1 MIGFTWINA
10 DEELT
15 NVDYHQTKQGGNM
28 ESATIAVRPGE
39 FVEQIIIGGRRV
51 SLVHRDLPLD
61 DVRLNPDNQR
71 VQFVL
76 SMLGHSPTKE
86 EIAAQLWELD
96 DVKLL
101 LRSIQQNG
109 GLLERIIVK
118 ADGTII
124 EGNCRTVVYR
134 KLREEA
140 KKANK
145 ENEAQAWSLIPAR
158 ILPADISDKDLAYLL
173 GELHVAGKNE
183 WTPFE
188 QAAWVYKMSQLYG
201 YTIAELAQHL
211 RKTKAYIEQLLW
223 AYTLMRDQFL
233 AKSKDKS
240 DLGKWS
246 YFLEFY
252 KAFRRKKDAEPYEV
266 RFVRWVRDGKFTKG
280 AQVRKLPRIIAEPRA
295 VKALDEYGFDEAL
308 EVLAREQPG
317 ESSRL
322 FSAIDDVIHELRR
335 ASFEEIQ
342 ALRLGDQARIGK
354 FRQLYRMLVDLA
366 DLASFSL
373 DEPDTKQGKRQIR
386 G

>member
-1 MIGFTWINA
+1 
-10 DEELT
+10 
-15 NVDYHQTKQGGNM
+15 M
-28 ESATIAVRPGE
+28 ESIIATRSGE
-39 FVEQIIIGGRRV
+39 FVEEIIIGGRRV
-51 SLVHRDLPLD
+51 PLVHRELPVEE
-61 DVRLNPDNQR
+61 VRLNPENQR

-76 SMLGHSPTKE
+76 SMLEHFPTEE

-101 LRSIQQNG
+101 RRSIKQNG

-118 ADGTII
+118 ADGTIM

-140 KKANK
+140 KQA
-145 ENEAQAWSLIPAR
+145 ENEDEIRFWGLIPAR
-158 ILPADISDKDLAYLL
+158 ILPADISDKELAYLL

-188 QAAWVYKMSQLYG
+188 QAAWVYKMSQVHG

-233 AKSKDKS
+233 AESKEKS

-252 KAFRRKKDAEPYEV
+252 KAFRRKKDAEPYED
-266 RFVRWVRDGKFTKG
+266 RFVRWVRDGKFSKG
-280 AQVRKLPRIIAEPRA
+280 AQVRKLPRIIEEPMA
-295 VKALDEYGFDEAL
+295 IKALEEHGFDEAL

-322 FSAIDDVIHELRR
+322 FAAIEDVIYELRR
-335 ASFEEIQ
+335 TSFQEIQ
-342 ALRLGDQARIGK
+342 ALRLGDEARISK
-354 FRQLYRMLVDLA
+354 LRQLYHTLVDLA
-366 DLASFSL
+366 ELASVSL
-373 DEPDTKQGKRQIR
+373 IESGTKQGK
-386 G
+386 GK

>member
-1 MIGFTWINA
+1 
-10 DEELT
+10 
-15 NVDYHQTKQGGNM
+15 M
-28 ESATIAVRPGE
+28 ESATVITTSSG
-39 FVEQIIIGGRRV
+39 FVEEITIGGRRV
-51 SLVHRDLPLD
+51 PLVHRDLPVD
-61 DVRLNPDNQR
+61 EVRLNPENQR

-76 SMLGHSPTKE
+76 SILDHAPPEE

-101 LRSIQQNG
+101 RRAIRQNG

-134 KLREEA
+134 KLRNEA
-140 KKANK
+140 KQA
-145 ENEAQAWSLIPAR
+145 ENEDEAQFWSFIPAR
-158 ILPADISDKDLAYLL
+158 ILPADISDKELAYLL

-211 RKTKAYIEQLLW
+211 RKTKTYIEQLLW

-233 AKSKDKS
+233 AGSKDKS

-252 KAFRRKKDAEPYEV
+252 KAFKKKKDAEPYED
-266 RFVRWVRDGKFTKG
+266 RFVRWVRAGKFSKG
-280 AQVRKLPRIIAEPRA
+280 AQVRRLPRVIEEPRA
-295 VKALDEYGFDEAL
+295 VKALEEQGFDEAL

-342 ALRLGDQARIGK
+342 SLRLGDQARIGRL
-354 FRQLYRMLVDLA
+354 RQLYRTLVDLA
-366 DLASFSL
+366 DLADVSL
-373 DEPDTKQGKRQIR
+373 DESSAKTGTGK
-386 G
+386 